1 MIDTY
6 QKVKKA
12 AKGYSLLW
20 LLLITSTPT
29 FGQFQLNFPVSR
41 IVFQRDNSNQ
51 AAVPFHAVVTSS
63 VTQIKVRLVVRQG
76 GTTTGWSTFT
86 ASNGVVSGRVL
97 SVQGGWY
104 DLEAEAFNGTTSLGI
119 KRIQRVGVG
128 EVLIASGQSNA
139 QGFPYTTGAADDRV
153 SCVNY
158 YDGQITESR
167 FPLTFS
173 HLSIPT
179 YVGPTNSSY
188 IYGMLGD
195 KLVQRL
201 GVPVLIYGAAIG
213 GTSSL
218 QWRQTAE
225 GLIIPESTQWE
236 GADDLRPYRAL
247 KATINHYV
255 RRTGLRAILWHQGE
269 SDKGKSATDYISNI
283 QKLIEVSRQ
292 DIGAS
297 TVPWVIGR
305 TSWIDGSADPNIV
318 QAQNQLISQVPY
330 CYAGPNTDVYNNTYR
345 QEGTH
350 FLTSFYPQLA
360 ELWNQALTTSFFQQS
375 TPYTLPQETPRIT
388 VGLPQPFYQYQGG
401 HLVIPFL
408 DEAPDGP
415 ESGVTYTAQLI
426 SSSGQFITNLG
437 VGNTRPLRV
446 TLPDNLTAG
455 TYQTR
460 IVSSAT
466 SSTLS
471 PPITVYAPSYAKK
484 TGTGL
489 TGRYMSGS
497 DANNPTL
504 YTQLDGPLDMTWYD
518 KGPTPYMPIRD
529 WIASWTGQVEAP
541 VTGTYTIKTSY
552 DDAIRVWINGQ
563 LVIDD
568 LAAHA
573 WPFYIKGQITLQ
585 ANQRYDI
592 RVDLLQYWYNAQ
604 LRLQW
609 IVPGTT
615 QAVYIPKD
623 RLYPS
628 TTPVTTSG
636 TALKV
641 VFPSPRAVF
650 QRNPNNTAQINI
662 KGLCPTQTER
672 VDIRVSP
679 AAAGYGQNSDAYVL
693 LDSQPANGTFS
704 GSVTATGGWYNLD
717 IQAIVQNKVISHIR
731 VTPVGVGEVFIIAGE
746 ANAQGVNPIRSVA
759 STTDDRVSSVPHF
772 NYTDTT
778 RLPLPPL
785 FSTLSADKPIGPHGN
800 TAWCW
805 SELGDLLTDRLN
817 VPVLFYNTAWAGTT
831 VRNWRESM
839 EQGNTNTNDNTPM
852 PAGMPY
858 SNLKRVLKDYVPLT
872 GLRAILWQQGESEYY
887 SSNPQ
892 ATNYA
897 TDLKALINR
906 TRLDAGFTQLPW
918 IVARTSVDNTTSLLY
933 PSGSYEPVT
942 NRQNEVIQTTAQVL
956 AGPLTDTI
964 QIPRPGGTYFQGTGL
979 TRLSKAWDTA
989 LTSTVWAMTSL
1000 SAQPP
1005 TVSDLS
1011 LTAQAATRVN
1021 PVAKDIPFTLT
1032 VVNEGKTTATNV
1044 KVRSFLPD
1052 HLQFTGSSS
1061 MSLVQGS
1068 LLASIPSLATGQQT
1082 TLSFTAQPQLPGS
1095 YQVASEIVRADQLDQ
1110 DSRPNTSISDGE
1122 DDAAWVDFR
1131 TPEGTS
1137 SVFTVATSQ
1146 NAPSLPAVVSAQP
1159 FADPNKADLSLQVR
1173 TNALTAV
1180 PNQPISVS
1188 LLVKNSGALTAQN
1201 VQIGCLLPTGL
1212 SFVNSP
1218 TMSLVSS
1225 TVRGTIT
1232 SIPSGGVA
1240 VLTFTLTATAAG
1252 NKILQAQIEAATPL
1266 DPDSTPNNGFT
1277 NGEDDTASLTI
1288 RAGVITP

>member
-1 MIDTY
+1 M
-6 QKVKKA
+6 
-12 AKGYSLLW
+12 
-20 LLLITSTPT
+20 
-29 FGQFQLNFPVSR
+29 
-41 IVFQRDNSNQ
+41 
-51 AAVPFHAVVTSS
+51 
-63 VTQIKVRLVVRQG
+63 KVRLIVRQG

-86 ASNGVVSGRVL
+86 PANGAISGKIL

-128 EVLIASGQSNA
+128 EVLLASGQSNA
-139 QGFPYTTGAADDRV
+139 QGGPYTVGASDDRV
-153 SCVNY
+153 SCLNY
-158 YDGQITESR
+158 YDGQITEYR
-167 FPLTFS
+167 FPLAFS
-173 HLSIPT
+173 QLSSFTRP
-179 YVGPTNSSY
+179 GPTNSLY
-188 IYGMLGD
+188 FYGMLGD
-195 KLVQRL
+195 KLVQKL
-201 GVPVLIYGAAIG
+201 GVPVLLYGAALA

-218 QWRQTAE
+218 QWRQSAE
-225 GLIIPESTQWE
+225 GLIIPESNQWD
-236 GADDLRPYRAL
+236 GAEDLRPYRAI
-247 KATINHYV
+247 KATLNHYV

-269 SDKGKSATDYISNI
+269 SDKGKPASDYISNI

-292 DIGAS
+292 DIGVS
-297 TVPWVIGR
+297 TVPWVIAR
-305 TSWIDGSADPNIV
+305 ASWIDGSPDPAIV

-330 CYAGPNTDVYNNTYR
+330 CYAGPNTDLYDNSYR

-375 TPYTLPQETPRIT
+375 PPYTLPQDAPRIT
-388 VGLPQPFYQYQGG
+388 VGLPQPAYQYQGG

-415 ESGVTYTAQLI
+415 ESGVTYTAQLV
-426 SSSGQFITNLG
+426 SSSGQFVTNLG
-437 VGNTRPLRV
+437 VGNTQPLRV

-471 PPITVYAPSYAKK
+471 PPITVFAPTYPKK

-497 DANNPTL
+497 DPNGTAL
-504 YTQLDGPLDMTWYD
+504 FTQVDGPLDMTWFD
-518 KGPTPYMPIRD
+518 TGPTPYMPIRD
-529 WIASWTGQVEAP
+529 WITSWTGQVEAP

-568 LAAHA
+568 IAAHA
-573 WPFYIKGQITLQ
+573 WPFYIKGQISLQ

-636 TALKV
+636 TSLKV

-650 QRNPNNTAQINI
+650 QRNNANTGQINI
-662 KGLCPTQTER
+662 KGLCPAQTER
-672 VDIRVSP
+672 VEIRVSP
-679 AAAGYGQNSDAYVL
+679 VVSGYGQNSDAFVVL
-693 LDSQPANGTFS
+693 DNQPANGTFS

-731 VTPVGVGEVFIIAGE
+731 VTPVGVGEVFVIAGE
-746 ANAQGVNPIRSVA
+746 ANAQGINPIRSVV
-759 STTDDRVSSVPHF
+759 STTDDRVSCVPHV

-785 FSTLSADKPIGPHGN
+785 FSTLAADKPIGPHGN

-805 SELGDLLTDRLN
+805 SELGDLLTTRLN

-839 EQGNTNTNDNTPM
+839 EQGNTNSLDGTPM

-858 SNLKRVLKDYVPLT
+858 SNLKRVLKDYIPLT

-897 TDLKALINR
+897 TDLKAMINR
-906 TRLDAGFTQLPW
+906 SRSDAGFAQLPW
-918 IVARTSVDNTTSLLY
+918 IVARASVDNTTSLLY

-956 AGPLTDTI
+956 AGPITDTI
-964 QIPRPGGTYFQGTGL
+964 QIPRPGGTYFQGAGL

-989 LTSTVWAMTSL
+989 LTSAVWAMTSL
-1000 SAQPP
+1000 AAQPP

-1011 LTAQAATRVN
+1011 LIAQAATRVN
-1021 PVAKDIPFTLT
+1021 AVNQDIPFTVT
-1032 VVNEGKTTATNV
+1032 VVNEGKATATNV

-1068 LLASIPSLATGQQT
+1068 LLASIPSLATGQRT
-1082 TLSFTAQPQLPGS
+1082 TLSFTARPQLPGS

-1131 TPEGTS
+1131 TPESTA
-1137 SVFTVATSQ
+1137 SVFTVATSP
-1146 NAPSLPAVVSAQP
+1146 NAPVLPAVVSAQP
-1159 FADPNKADLSLQVR
+1159 FADPNKADLSLR
-1173 TNALTAV
+1173 LMTNSLASLSNV
-1180 PNQPISVS
+1180 PVSIS
-1188 LLVKNSGALTAQN
+1188 LIVKNTGALTAQN
-1201 VQIGCLLPTGL
+1201 VQIGCLLPAGI
-1212 SFVNSP
+1212 SFVSSP
-1218 TMSLVSS
+1218 NMSLVSN
-1225 TVRGTIT
+1225 TVRGTIA
-1232 SIPSGGVA
+1232 SIPAGGVS
-1240 VLTFTLTATAAG
+1240 VLTFTITSTAAG
-1252 NKILQAQIEAATPL
+1252 NKVLQAQIEAATPL

-1277 NGEDDTASLTI
+1277 NGEDDMATLTI
-1288 RAGVITP
+1288 RVGGITP